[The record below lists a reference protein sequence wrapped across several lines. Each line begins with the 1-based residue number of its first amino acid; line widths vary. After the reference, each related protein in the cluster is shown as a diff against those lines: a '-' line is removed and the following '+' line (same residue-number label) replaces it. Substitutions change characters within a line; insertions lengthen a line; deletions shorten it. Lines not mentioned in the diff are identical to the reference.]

1 MRLVFWKNKK
11 IDSDNVLASCNNS
24 KWCSALRYYCPNV
37 SQLVCNQRKR
47 DTRCSQVVGWLVW
60 MGLMSAFQIRCKFLE
75 KQILSLFVGIFAGVN
90 ECSFSKFMSF
100 WVGFLAF
107 LWPKVM
113 KNHGVLKF
121 VSFWV
126 GFLAFL
132 WPKVTKNH
140 GIPEICVI
148 LHPETLKF
156 HVVGELSC
164 WGHKLE
170 IEC

>member
-24 KWCSALRYYCPNV
+24 KRHPALRYYCLNV
-37 SQLVCNQRKR
+37 SQLVCNQRKHA
-47 DTRCSQVVGWLVW
+47 TRCSQVVGWLVW
-60 MGLMSAFQIRCKFLE
+60 MGLMSAFQIWCEFLE
-75 KQILSLFVGIFAGVN
+75 KRILSLFFGIFAGVN
-90 ECSFSKFMSF
+90 ECSF
-100 WVGFLAF
+100 L
-107 LWPKVM
+107 
-113 KNHGVLKF
+113 NF
-121 VSFWV
+121 VSCRV

-140 GIPEICVI
+140 GIPEIHVF
-148 LHPETLKF
+148 LHPEILEF
-156 HVVGELSC
+156 CVVGELSC